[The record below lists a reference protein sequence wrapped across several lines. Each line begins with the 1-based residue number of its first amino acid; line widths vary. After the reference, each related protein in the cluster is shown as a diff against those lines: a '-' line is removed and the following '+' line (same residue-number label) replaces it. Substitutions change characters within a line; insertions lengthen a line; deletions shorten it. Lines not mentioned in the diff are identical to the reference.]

1 MKELEEI
8 EDLEESKVA
17 VKEIK
22 PKVIT
27 VFGSSRP
34 AEGHSDYGEAV
45 ELGRALAEAGFAV
58 CTGGYSGVMEG
69 VSRGARE
76 AGGRVLAVTS
86 SFFRSRVNRW
96 VEEETKVATWQERL
110 FELVRRGDGY
120 VACKGGTGTL
130 VELAVVW
137 EMLNKKA
144 MDHRPFVVLGDFW
157 QPILERVREVERG
170 HASKWAE
177 SSDPLVHQ
185 TPTPAD
191 AARFLAERLA
201 DEHQRRGKRG
211 AHC

>member
-1 MKELEEI
+1 MKELA
-8 EDLEESKVA
+8 ESKGA
-17 VKEIK
+17 VKEAK

-34 AEGHSDYGEAV
+34 AEGHGDYSEAV

-58 CTGGYSGVMEG
+58 CTGGYGGVMEG
-69 VSRGARE
+69 VSRGARD

-86 SFFRSRVNRW
+86 SFFRARVNRW
-96 VEEETKVATWQERL
+96 VEEETKVASWQERL

-157 QPILERVREVERG
+157 QPILARVREVERG
-170 HASKWAE
+170 QASKWGE

-185 TPTPAD
+185 APTPAD
-191 AARFLAERLA
+191 AARFLAARLA
-201 DEHQRRGKRG
+201 GELGRRGKRG